1 MLYFSEPAVNAG
13 HVAVLC
19 EAASERSRALSEGEN
34 EKFEYS
40 VAACLW
46 FVGVPQRFVAYLNG
60 ILNILTAV
68 L

>member
-1 MLYFSEPAVNAG
+1 MLYFSEPAVDAD

-19 EAASERSRALSEGEN
+19 EAVRERSRALSEA
-34 EKFEYS
+34 EKEEFKYS

-60 ILNILTAV
+60 ILNLLIITL
-68 L
+68 